1 MTSTQNRAASPRF
14 RLLTIAGLWIIS
26 AVFAI
31 TVWELVLRGPGDL
44 AVQWK
49 DFSIRLT
56 RSAPLEIERERQ
68 RADNALHLLAIEN
81 KERRALENELG
92 NARKSVAMANENNT
106 ILKREIATL
115 REEMEQMSQ
124 RLLRADTA
132 KSDLGRRLKR
142 QQISAKELTGKLLT
156 ADTVNQQ
163 LVAQLERSQEEIAR
177 LRGEHL
183 RLQNPPSGAGA
194 PECAK

>member
-1 MTSTQNRAASPRF
+1 
-14 RLLTIAGLWIIS
+14 
-26 AVFAI
+26 
-31 TVWELVLRGPGDL
+31 
-44 AVQWK
+44 
-49 DFSIRLT
+49 
-56 RSAPLEIERERQ
+56 
-68 RADNALHLLAIEN
+68 
-81 KERRALENELG
+81 
-92 NARKSVAMANENNT
+92 MANENNT

-124 RLLRADTA
+124 QLLRADTA

-177 LRGEHL
+177 LRSEHL